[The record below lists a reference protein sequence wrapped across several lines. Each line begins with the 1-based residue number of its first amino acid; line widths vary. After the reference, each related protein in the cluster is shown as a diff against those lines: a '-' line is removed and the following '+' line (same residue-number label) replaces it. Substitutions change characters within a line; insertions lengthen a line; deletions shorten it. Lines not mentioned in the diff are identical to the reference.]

1 MNLSSF
7 TVFLKN
13 KNFTSKIKRA
23 KVTDYAALRN
33 SGRFFLDIKMW
44 YLLVSK
50 KTEFII
56 CEWINSIIYALGL
69 LSSHG
74 KRQGGYS
81 NFSAYV
87 GSDPAS
93 TVHLQKISEISSTPK
108 IYLKILQP
116 QKISR
121 LCIFT
126 LRKDPKIH
134 RNNP

>member
-56 CEWINSIIYALGL
+56 CEWINSRIYALGL
-69 LSSHG
+69 LSSLG
-74 KRQGGYS
+74 KRQGGGGG
-81 NFSAYV
+81 V
-87 GSDPAS
+87 
-93 TVHLQKISEISSTPK
+93 L
-108 IYLKILQP
+108 
-116 QKISR
+116 
-121 LCIFT
+121 
-126 LRKDPKIH
+126 
-134 RNNP
+134 